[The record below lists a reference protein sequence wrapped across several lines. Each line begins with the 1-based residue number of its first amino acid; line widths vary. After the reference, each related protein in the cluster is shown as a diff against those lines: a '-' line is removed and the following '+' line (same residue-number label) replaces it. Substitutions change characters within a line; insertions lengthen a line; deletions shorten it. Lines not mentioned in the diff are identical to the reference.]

1 VGSKKGKV
9 FSPSDAVETFPF
21 LEPTEIARLDKL
33 GREYL
38 QARHDVM
45 TDPANPIGL
54 TKLYNRFHNA
64 GDGDQRIERLRE
76 LHREIDAAVMRAYGW
91 DDIDL
96 GHGHHEQPNLAENDS
111 VRFTISDSARAEV
124 LRRFAE
130 LNRQRYAEEVA
141 QGLHDGKATGTAT
154 RKSHTETTP
163 VQQSSFGFDVAPANE
178 GHYLKAAEPRADYR
192 SGLAHAIVEYLKA
205 RPGWHAK
212 SDILAATRI
221 TDGQWNAAT
230 ADLISGGKVERQ
242 GERRGARY
250 RFLVGEEK

>member
-1 VGSKKGKV
+1 MKLDLN

-21 LEPTEIARLDKL
+21 LEAAEIARLDKL

-54 TKLYNRFHNA
+54 TKLYNRFHSA

-96 GHGHHEQPNLAENDS
+96 GHGYHEQPNLAQNDS
-111 VRFTISDSARAEV
+111 VRFTISDSARVEV

-141 QGLHDGKATGTAT
+141 QGLHDSKATGTAT
-154 RKSHTETTP
+154 RKSRTQRTETTP
-163 VQQSSFGFDVAPANE
+163 VKQSSFGFDVAPGNE
-178 GHYLKAAEPRADYR
+178 G
-192 SGLAHAIVEYLKA
+192 
-205 RPGWHAK
+205 
-212 SDILAATRI
+212 
-221 TDGQWNAAT
+221 
-230 ADLISGGKVERQ
+230 
-242 GERRGARY
+242 
-250 RFLVGEEK
+250 